1 MNLFLVLF
9 FGLFL
14 VGFFFFGT
22 GRAKSSRALGGSLG
36 GIGFVLAEPIA
47 RSWPEAQ
54 AIIAQCWGPSYVP
67 NSHPC

>member
-14 VGFFFFGT
+14 VGVFFGT
-22 GRAKSSRALGGSLG
+22 GKAKSSRALGGSLE

-54 AIIAQCWGPSYVP
+54 AIIAQCWGPSYVL
-67 NSHPC
+67 NSHLC